1 LRTNKVSYLFL
12 IKKSKLDMQSKRSWN
27 IVFGSLILISYVF
40 VGCREKEDE
49 QQSYEDAVANQVK
62 DKIAETMDDFYFWRE
77 NIPPGIN
84 PRAFSSNASLVDAML
99 YKPIDKWTYTT
110 TKAEFDALTRAGQFA
125 GHGFVQS
132 IDVDGNL
139 RIGAVFKNSPAE
151 QAGFKRSTKI
161 LAINGKSAAEILA
174 TNSMTEV
181 IGPREVGVINNF
193 RIQDPDGTIRDI
205 QVPKAIVTQNTVMHH
220 QIETIG
226 NKKIGYLVFMAFRES
241 SINELNVAFTDF
253 KAAGVTDLIVDF
265 RYNGGG
271 FVNVAEHLANMIAP
285 SSAIGQVLARYTFN
299 SRQTSR
305 EENLRIGAN
314 SLNLNLQRM
323 VAITSPGTASASELV
338 INGLDPFMDMK
349 LVGEQTGGKPVGAYV
364 LQIADQVLV
373 PITFKTV
380 NANGVGDYYDGLIVD
395 KQVIDGLDKGWGD
408 PEEARYKEAVH
419 YIVNGAFTSSAS
431 SRQLSNFYREKTI
444 NMMKGFQA
452 EIGAY

>member
-1 LRTNKVSYLFL
+1 MQHARNLKIIFGSLLLVSYL
-12 IKKSKLDMQSKRSWN
+12 I
-27 IVFGSLILISYVF
+27 

-49 QQSYEDAVANQVK
+49 QQSYEDAVANQIK
-62 DKIAETMDDFYFWRE
+62 EKIAETMDDFYFWRE

-84 PRAFSSNASLVDAML
+84 PTSFTSFSSLLDAML
-99 YKPIDKWTYTT
+99 YKPIDKWSYTT

-132 IDVDGNL
+132 IDVEGNL

-151 QAGFKRSTKI
+151 QAGFRRSTKI
-161 LAINGKSAAEILA
+161 LAINGKTTEEILA
-174 TNSMTEV
+174 TNSLSEV
-181 IGPREVGVINNF
+181 IGAREVGVVNNF
-193 RIQDPDGTIRDI
+193 RIQDPDGTIRD
-205 QVPKAIVTQNTVMHH
+205 VAVNKAIVTQNTVMHY

-226 NKKIGYLVFMAFRES
+226 NKKIGYLVFMGFRES
-241 SINELNVAFTDF
+241 SISELNVAFGDF
-253 KAAGVTDLIVDF
+253 KAAGVTDLIIDF

-271 FVNVAEHLANMIAP
+271 FVNVAEYLANMIAP
-285 SSAIGQVLARYTFN
+285 SSAMGQVLAKYTFN

-305 EENLRIGAN
+305 EESIRIGAN

-364 LQIADQVLV
+364 IQIADQVLV

-380 NANGVGDYYDGLIVD
+380 NANGVGDYYEGLAVD
-395 KQVIDGLDKGWGD
+395 KEVIDGLDKDWGD

-419 YIVNGAFTSSAS
+419 YIVNGSFTSSAS
-431 SRQLSNFYREKTI
+431 SRQLSNFYRIKTL

-452 EIGAY
+452 EIGAF

>member
-1 LRTNKVSYLFL
+1 
-12 IKKSKLDMQSKRSWN
+12 MQSNRKWK
-27 IVFGSLILISYVF
+27 IIFGSLILVSYLF

-49 QQSYEDAVANQVK
+49 EQSYEDAVANQIK
-62 DKIAETMDDFYFWRE
+62 EKIVETMDDFYFWRE

-84 PRAFSSNASLVDAML
+84 PTSFSDYSALVDAML
-99 YKPIDKWTYTT
+99 YKPIDKWSYIT
-110 TKAEFDALTRAGQFA
+110 TKAEFDALTRAGQYA

-132 IDVDGNL
+132 IDVEGNL
-139 RIGAVFKNSPAE
+139 RIGAVFKDSPAD

-161 LAINGKSAAEILA
+161 LSINGKSTEEILA
-174 TNSMTEV
+174 TNTLTEV
-181 IGPREVGVINNF
+181 IGAREVGVVNNF
-193 RIQDPDGTIRDI
+193 RIEDPDGTVRDV
-205 QVPKAIVTQNTVMHH
+205 QVGKAIVTQNTVMHH

-241 SINELNVAFTDF
+241 SIAELNIAFEDF

-271 FVNVAEHLANMIAP
+271 FVNVAEYLSNMIAP
-285 SSAIGQVLARYTFN
+285 SSAVGKVLAKYTFN

-305 EENLRIGAN
+305 EESITIGSN
-314 SLNLNLQRM
+314 SLNLNIQRM
-323 VAITSPGTASASELV
+323 VAITSPSTASASELV

-373 PITFKTV
+373 PITFKAV
-380 NANGVGDYYDGLIVD
+380 NANGVGDYYEGLSVD
-395 KQVIDGLDKGWGD
+395 KEVIDGLDKDWGD
-408 PEEARYKEAVH
+408 PEEARYKEAIH
-419 YIVNGAFTSSAS
+419 YIVNGSFTSSTS
-431 SRQLSNFYREKTI
+431 SRQLSNFYRNKTL
-444 NMMKGFQA
+444 NMMTGFQA